1 MINPIPQLYE
11 TKDRAAQ
18 KIIDGK
24 VGIFPV
30 DTVYG
35 IVASATQPKA
45 VSRFYGLKQR
55 TDKPGTLI
63 AGHIHQLVDL
73 GIDSTSIER
82 ASAYWPNPTSVVL
95 PTPPNLDYLS
105 LGKQTL
111 AIRIPADEEL
121 RSILIQTGPI
131 ITTSA
136 NRPGEPTVVAV
147 DQAVN
152 IFGDSVDFYVD
163 GGDYTNRQPSTV
175 IILSDSS
182 IEVLRDGAGPTI
194 DRAT

>member
-1 MINPIPQLYE
+1 MISPNLVTHTSKEQ
-11 TKDRAAQ
+11 AAQ
-18 KIIDGK
+18 KIASGQ
-24 VGIFPV
+24 VGVFPV

-35 IVASATQPKA
+35 IVASALLPES

-63 AGHIHQLVDL
+63 AGSLDQLVNL
-73 GIDSTSIER
+73 GLNHQSVEQAST
-82 ASAYWPNPTSVVL
+82 YWPNPTSVVL